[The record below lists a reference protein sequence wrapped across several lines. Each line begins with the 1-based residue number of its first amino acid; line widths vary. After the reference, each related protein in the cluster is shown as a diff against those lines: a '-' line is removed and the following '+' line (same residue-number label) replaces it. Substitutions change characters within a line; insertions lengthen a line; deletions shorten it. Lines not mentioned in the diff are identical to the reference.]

1 MELRY
6 NACVIDGVVS
16 QLYAMQPEL
25 FTNKHVAFS
34 YKIMLSQMTFRS
46 SLSEAIFISLL
57 NVVIKR
63 TSLN

>member
-6 NACVIDGVVS
+6 NAYIIDGVVS
-16 QLYAMQPEL
+16 QLYAMQPKF

-34 YKIMLSQMTFRS
+34 YKIMQSQMTFRS